1 MKKLKKYLIL
11 MVIITLVLTMFS
23 VPVFAVTEAEVQQKV
38 ADTSKEAV
46 SGNIF
51 IWFLC
56 AIAFLK
62 ISQKIDSFMSGLGI
76 NVGHTGGSMLGE
88 AMIAARTIGAT
99 KGGRGGSAK
108 SSGSSSGTSSYAGGL
123 AGMVSRGVTNSA
135 INSVTSNSGG
145 LSNTLFNNS
154 LSKNGSFANNVIGAV
169 AKGSISQVGT
179 ITGDVANSSLNSY
192 MNIEE
197 GDNSPSFSNVEIGG
211 GRITG
216 SETSVIN
223 PDGIQFAMYN
233 AEQYTEPTGNYST
246 ETAVDGSSWY
256 KQYETNHVEKNPY
269 MSDSG
274 QIMYEETIIQKMP
287 DMPKRK
293 DRI

>member
-11 MVIITLVLTMFS
+11 TVIITLVLTMFS
-23 VPVFAVTEAEVQQKV
+23 VPVFAVTEAEVQQQV
-38 ADTSKEAV
+38 ADTSNEAV

-51 IWFLC
+51 VWFLC

-62 ISQKIDSFMSGLGI
+62 VSQKIDSFMSGLGI

-99 KGGRGGSAK
+99 KGSR
-108 SSGSSSGTSSYAGGL
+108 GSSSKSFASSSGVSYAGGF

-135 INSVTSNSGG
+135 VNSVTSNSGG

-179 ITGDVANSSLNSY
+179 ITGDVANSSLTSY

-216 SETSVIN
+216 FETSVIN

-233 AEQYTEPTGNYST
+233 AEQYTEPTGNFSK

-256 KQYETNHVEKNPY
+256 KQYETNHVERNPY
-269 MSDSG
+269 MGDNG
-274 QIMYEETIIQKMP
+274 QIMYEETIVQKMP